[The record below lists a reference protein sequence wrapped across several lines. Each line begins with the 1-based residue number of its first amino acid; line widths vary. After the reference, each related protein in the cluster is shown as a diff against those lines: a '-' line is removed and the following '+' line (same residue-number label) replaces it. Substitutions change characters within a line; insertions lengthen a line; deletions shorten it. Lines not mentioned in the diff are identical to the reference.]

1 MPDDVTAVLR
11 VRMSGGD
18 GYYGGGL
25 VDGARILRLFGD
37 LATEITIRLDGDE
50 GLLSEYTNVTFTAPV
65 HSGDYIEAVARLSRR
80 TRLRRFVEFE
90 ARKVITARYDL
101 GPTAAVVLD
110 PPIVV
115 CRAIGITVR
124 PYRVAADPATA
135 REIG

>member
-11 VRMSGGD
+11 VRMGGGD

-124 PYRVAADPATA
+124 PYRVAAGPATA

>member
-11 VRMSGGD
+11 VRMGVSD

-50 GLLSEYTNVTFTAPV
+50 GLLSEYTNVKFTAPV
-65 HSGDYIEAVARLSRR
+65 NAGDYIEAVGRLSHR

-90 ARKVITARYDL
+90 ARKVIAARYDL
-101 GPTAAVVLD
+101 GPTAAVVLE

-115 CRAIGITVR
+115 CRAVGITIR
-124 PYRVAADPATA
+124 PYRIAVGSTTA
-135 REIG
+135 

>member
-11 VRMSGGD
+11 VRMGGGD

-50 GLLSEYTNVTFTAPV
+50 GLLSEYTNVKFMAPV
-65 HSGDYIEAVARLSRR
+65 HSGDYIEAVARLNRR

-115 CRAIGITVR
+115 CRATGITVR
-124 PYRVAADPATA
+124 PYRVAADPTTA